1 MTAKGRTMKL
11 IITPFI
17 LTFLLATTVFAEL
30 PSVSATT
37 IREALASGKPTILD
51 LGARTCVPCKKMA
64 PILEALATEY
74 KGTANVL
81 FVDVWEDRETASK
94 FRVQM
99 IPTQIFFDAKG
110 KEVKR
115 HVGFFDKPEILKE
128 LKAAG
133 LK

>member
-1 MTAKGRTMKL
+1 MKTIFAVALFL
-11 IITPFI
+11 I
-17 LTFLLATTVFAEL
+17 ASSAYAEL
-30 PSVSATT
+30 PSASAA
-37 IREALASGKPTILD
+37 IINQALSSGKPSVID
-51 LGARTCVPCKKMA
+51 LGARTCIPCKKMS
-64 PILEALATEY
+64 PILESLSNEY
-74 KGTANVL
+74 RGKASVL
-81 FVDVWEDRETASK
+81 FIDVREDRAAAQK

-115 HVGFFDKPEILKE
+115 HVGFMDKASIVKE

>member
-1 MTAKGRTMKL
+1 MRWVPGL
-11 IITPFI
+11 
-17 LTFLLATTVFAEL
+17 FLLLAAATAHAEL
-30 PSVSATT
+30 PSATPAA
-37 IREALASGKPTILD
+37 INQVLMSGKPTVID
-51 LGARTCVPCKKMA
+51 LGARSCIPCKKMA
-64 PILEALATEY
+64 PILESMSNEY
-74 KGTANVL
+74 RGKASVL
-81 FVDVWEDRETASK
+81 FIDVHEDEAAAKR

-115 HVGFFDKPEILKE
+115 HIGFMDKADIVKN